1 MGSHYVHGSAPTE
14 RARLGLMNAI
24 LNASCRRELALE
36 GRERVLD
43 VGCGPARFAAELCD
57 AHPGVSVLGI
67 ERDPAQRDS
76 ARAFARPALEVRA
89 GDAFD
94 LPLSASEWGTFD
106 VAWAR
111 FVLEHVDDPLRVVRQ
126 MVRAVRPG
134 GRVVLCDDDHDLL
147 RLDPPAPAALR
158 VWDAYQQTYREH
170 GNDPLVGRRLPR
182 LLHEAGARPARATW
196 VFFGSC
202 AGAPDWR
209 IVNDNWRGILEGA
222 REQIERHL
230 APGEFDAGLAEHALW
245 VERPD
250 ASHWL
255 PLAWAEARVSTS
267 TGTGMC

>member
-1 MGSHYVHGSAPTE
+1 MGSHYVHGSAPSE
-14 RARLGLMNAI
+14 RARLGLMNEI
-24 LNASCRRELALE
+24 LNAPCRRELALA
-36 GRERVLD
+36 GHERVLD

-67 ERDPAQRDS
+67 ERDAAQRES
-76 ARAFARPALEVRA
+76 ARACARPGLEVRA
-89 GDAFD
+89 GDAYE
-94 LPLSASEWGTFD
+94 LPLRAEEWGTFD

-134 GRVVLCDDDHDLL
+134 GRVVLCDDDHDLF

-158 VWDAYQQTYREH
+158 VWEAYQQTYREH

-209 IVNDNWRGILEGA
+209 LVNDNWRGILEGA
-222 REQIERHL
+222 RGQVERHL
-230 APGEFDAGLAEHALW
+230 QPGEFERGLDEHARW

-255 PLAWAEARVSTS
+255 PLAWAEGRV
-267 TGTGMC
+267 GA